1 MSAAGGAA
9 AGGGG
14 AVADGAGAPG
24 VDGGGV
30 AAPAGGGVAGAA
42 DAGAPAGG
50 VATRVHTCGV
60 LPITATA
67 RSIIPPRPSKLIV
80 SPSRSATRKLVGDVA
95 TSVIVTPPPPGGVNV
110 SCSPLNATV
119 MAAPAS
125 SLR

>member
-1 MSAAGGAA
+1 MSAAVGAA
-9 AGGGG
+9 AGGGVAAAAG
-14 AVADGAGAPG
+14 GGVAVAP
-24 VDGGGV
+24 GGGV
-30 AAPAGGGVAGAA
+30 AAPAVAGAA

-60 LPITATA
+60 FPITATA
-67 RSIIPPRPSKLIV
+67 RSIMPPRPSKLIV

-110 SCSPLNATV
+110 SCSPFNATV